1 MRKFDETCKESLS
14 TAELSEM
21 LVDYAQINERLEAE
35 NKRLRAESKR
45 LTQENEHLDKR
56 VRSILSNHLRC
67 ARKEFAIEKAVR
79 RFVSDPAIAPF
90 FQSLDADE
98 VLAQIC
104 DGPDTS
110 GGDAT

>member
-21 LVDYAQINERLEAE
+21 LVDYAQINE
-35 NKRLRAESKR
+35 
-45 LTQENEHLDKR
+45 
-56 VRSILSNHLRC
+56 RSILSNHLRC